1 MKKLNKAREIYILK
15 MFGHPMGKFHLMM
28 NQETRVCFTINPG
41 LVGNGQGLH
50 YGKEIPLIFMF
61 IFGFT

>member
-1 MKKLNKAREIYILK
+1 
-15 MFGHPMGKFHLMM
+15 MFGHLMGKFHLMM